1 MDARSLLTSARYRL
15 RISIAHIPSI
25 YLPLAGLHRRDE
37 DGAKVVTQAS
47 DLVVEAFPRSSNTF
61 AVAALQSS
69 QPRKLDI
76 AHHLHAPAQLIKA
89 VRLGKPALLIV
100 RQPMAAVSSFILRH
114 PCVSMSLGLKSWLHF
129 HRALLPYTSGMAI
142 ATFDQVTSDLGA
154 VIDAVNARFGTSF
167 NRFEHTT
174 ANVEKLFRVL
184 ESRDKKLSGDEKI
197 NELSVARPS
206 IERSKRM
213 ADLELQWQAARL
225 RRQREEAD
233 SLYGKFSALAE
244 ASDRRLADPNGNPN
258 ASGTP

>member
-1 MDARSLLTSARYRL
+1 
-15 RISIAHIPSI
+15 
-25 YLPLAGLHRRDE
+25 
-37 DGAKVVTQAS
+37 
-47 DLVVEAFPRSSNTF
+47 
-61 AVAALQSS
+61 VAALQSS

-100 RQPMAAVSSFILRH
+100 RQPRAAVSSFNLWY
-114 PCVSMSLGLKSWLHF
+114 PCVSVSLILNSWLHF
-129 HRALLPYTSGMAI
+129 HRALLPYASGMAI

-206 IERSKRM
+206 SERSKRT
-213 ADLELQWQAARL
+213 AELELQWQDVRL
-225 RRQREEAD
+225 SRRREEAD
-233 SLYGKFSALAE
+233 SLYEKFSALAG
-244 ASDRRLADPNGNPN
+244 ASDRWLADPNGNPN
-258 ASGTP
+258 APRTP